1 MVTYGARLMPKFT
14 LIAEHVDSYGN
25 SNGHKLTY
33 EFEVDHISGVLE
45 NVDYFIRG
53 VGYHPEGTLDYVSED
68 EYFAMDSGPE
78 WQTPEWDTPQDDV
91 GHSEYFFDT
100 GRNK

>member
-1 MVTYGARLMPKFT
+1 MPKFT
-14 LIAEHVDSYGN
+14 LIAEHVDLHGN
-25 SNGHKLTY
+25 SNGHKITY

-53 VGYHPEGTLDYVSED
+53 VGYHPEGNLDYVPD
-68 EYFAMDSGPE
+68 EEYYGYEGTGPE
-78 WQTPEWDTPQDDV
+78 WQTEEWDTPTDDI

-100 GRNK
+100 ERNK

>member
-1 MVTYGARLMPKFT
+1 MPKFK
-14 LIAEHVDSYGN
+14 LIAEHVDLYGN
-25 SNGHKLTY
+25 STGHKLTY

-53 VGYHPEGTLDYVSED
+53 VGYTPEGTLDYVTDDNYSGYD
-68 EYFAMDSGPE
+68 ESVGPQ
-78 WQTPEWDTPQDDV
+78 WQEQSPDWDAPDDNV
-91 GHSEYFFDT
+91 GHSDYFFDT